1 MLGEN
6 HSLLSEFPQFKE
18 LILRLISSNHSFAQD
33 AKRYDE
39 LDFDIRK
46 LELKNSPVSDAVML
60 EMKKERATLK
70 DDLYRQLISYRS

>member
-1 MLGEN
+1 MLGEY
-6 HSLLSEFPQFKE
+6 HSLISEFPQFEE
-18 LILRLISSNHSFAQD
+18 LILRLISSNQSFAQD

-70 DDLYRQLISYRS
+70 DDLYRQLISFRS

>member
-1 MLGEN
+1 MLGED

-18 LILRLISSNHSFAQD
+18 LILRLISSNHSFAQE

-39 LDFDIRK
+39 LDSDIRK
-46 LELKNSPVSDAVML
+46 LELKNSPVSDSVML